1 MKLTIPGLKKKSKKG
16 DSGKPDINN
25 NNNNNKDGLPEVTES
40 FHKQPLDELVA
51 QLSTSLENG
60 LDASHA
66 AQLFQKNG
74 PNRIK
79 QKRDNQFLKMCGY
92 FFSGF
97 GTLFL
102 LAAVVCMLAWK
113 PLGSLGGQTSD
124 PVNLALGV
132 LLIIVIFIQAAFNA
146 FQVYL
151 FFSPP
156 NLLKCLIWILALNLG
171 NVKFRIRLADQKIKF
186 T

>member
-1 MKLTIPGLKKKSKKG
+1 MKSKFKLPKLNTKFWKKSSSGDDKKTDPSSSKSSDG
-16 DSGKPDINN
+16 AGG
-25 NNNNNKDGLPEVTES
+25 NKQAFAEVNET
-40 FHKQPLDELVA
+40 FHKQPLDELLA
-51 QLSTSLENG
+51 QLSSSLHNG
-60 LDASHA
+60 LDAQLA
-66 AQLFQKNG
+66 AQLYQKNG

-79 QKRDNQFLKMCGY
+79 EKKDNQFVKIAGY

-102 LAAVVCMLAWK
+102 LAAIVCMLAWK

-146 FQVYL
+146 FQVCVFL
-151 FFSPP
+151 AFS
-156 NLLKCLIWILALNLG
+156 
-171 NVKFRIRLADQKIKF
+171 F
-186 T
+186 